1 MQGSRVG
8 RRPPRAVI
16 QNPTHRLPAIMSLR
30 ASLSVKFKQTILG
43 IGALQI
49 FNLNYQLKLARHAP
63 WFPNFLLSQFHI
75 FPPALRAAK
84 YGWYSGTTFWIAS
97 LI

>member
-30 ASLSVKFKQTILG
+30 DSLSVKFKQTILG

-49 FNLNYQLKLARHAP
+49 FNLNSQLLRLRFMRTHARERRPNPGMLAKINRALARHAP
-63 WFPNFLLSQFHI
+63 
-75 FPPALRAAK
+75 
-84 YGWYSGTTFWIAS
+84 
-97 LI
+97 